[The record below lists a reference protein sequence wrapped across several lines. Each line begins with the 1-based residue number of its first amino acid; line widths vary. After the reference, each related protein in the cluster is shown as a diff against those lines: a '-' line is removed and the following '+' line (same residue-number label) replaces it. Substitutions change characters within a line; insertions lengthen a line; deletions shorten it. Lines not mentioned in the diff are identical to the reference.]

1 MAFCVERFWIVMAN
15 KIDWSSVFN
24 QFDKLAEQ
32 VKQLDDNI
40 DRFNNATKQT
50 KERI

>member
-1 MAFCVERFWIVMAN
+1 MNVDHVERDIGIGMAD
-15 KIDWSSVFN
+15 KIDWSSIFN

-40 DRFNNATKQT
+40 DRFNNATK
-50 KERI
+50 ERI

>member
-1 MAFCVERFWIVMAN
+1 MAARKWFGIVVAD
-15 KIDWSSVFN
+15 KIDWSSIFN

-32 VKQLDDNI
+32 VKQLDDKI
-40 DRFNNATKQT
+40 DRFNNATKET